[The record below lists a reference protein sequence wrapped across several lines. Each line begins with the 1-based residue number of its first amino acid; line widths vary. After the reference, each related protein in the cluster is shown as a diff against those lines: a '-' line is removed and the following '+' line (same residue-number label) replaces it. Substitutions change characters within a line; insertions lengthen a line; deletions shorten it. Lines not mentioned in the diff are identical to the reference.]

1 MIDDRRI
8 PAGLPKLVGS
18 HDVGRDGLDPLGPWL
33 SGSAADRSH
42 ATALACQLGH
52 EGTTGAA
59 GGTEDNVV
67 TSCLC
72 HGLTPLQ
79 NG

>member
-1 MIDDRRI
+1 VIDDCCI
-8 PAGLPKLVGS
+8 PAGLPNLVS
-18 HDVGRDGLDPLGPWL
+18 SQDVGRDGLDHLGPWL
-33 SGSAADRSH
+33 RGSAADRPH

-67 TSCLC
+67 ASCV
-72 HGLTPLQ
+72 HHDLTPPE
-79 NG
+79 NC